1 MEPSD
6 MDQQIGYLLGKLEE
20 VSSDIKM
27 VVDRIDTLEKNVADK
42 FKTAE
47 VVYKTFKFLGL
58 ALLAVLTLKIG
69 DIGRLWQHFWG

>member
-1 MEPSD
+1 MEPQD

-20 VSSDIKM
+20 VSSDIKI
-27 VVDRIDTLEKNVADK
+27 VVHRIDALEKNVAEK

-58 ALLAVLTLKIG
+58 ALLAVLSLKIG
-69 DIGRLWQHFWG
+69 DIKVLWQHFWG